1 MLRKANKAAL
11 SMELAKLGVV
21 VYENGFNNASI
32 IDAMAIVQKMVV
44 KYKTFSDIAKSE
56 FEFIADL
63 KQSKHIDAENIE
75 QYKCGEKQTIIFLDL
90 TF

>member
-1 MLRKANKAAL
+1 MLRKTNKAAL

-21 VYENGFNNASI
+21 VYENGSNNASI
-32 IDAMAIVQKMVV
+32 I

-56 FEFIADL
+56 FEFIANL